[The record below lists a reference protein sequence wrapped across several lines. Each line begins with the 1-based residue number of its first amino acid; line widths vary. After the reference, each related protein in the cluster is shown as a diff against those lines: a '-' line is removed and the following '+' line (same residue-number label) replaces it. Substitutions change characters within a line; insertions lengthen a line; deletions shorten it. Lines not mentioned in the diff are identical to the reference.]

1 MNWWKSKFKKKF
13 IKELE
18 EYFNVESNF
27 FLNEE
32 IEWNNYSK
40 VIPKEFA
47 SNLPTIQWFCYK
59 IWIHRDT
66 FYEWLKQAEDEKYI
80 KEDKEDKKKLSD
92 TYKKAKENE
101 ENIWLQNSLKGLYSP
116 AFAIFLWKNVFGYK
130 DKTEQEITWNLSVKN
145 ILDDISNKWL
155 EEK

>member
-18 EYFNVESNF
+18 EYFNVSSNF
-27 FLNEE
+27 ILEE
-32 IEWNNYSK
+32 TIEWTSYTKIS
-40 VIPKEFA
+40 PKEFA

-66 FYEWLKQAEDEKYI
+66 FYEWLKQAED
-80 KEDKEDKKKLSD
+80 KEYTKNDKEDKKKLSD
-92 TYKKAKENE
+92 TYKKARENQ

-116 AFAIFLWKNVFGYK
+116 VFAIFLWKNVFGYK
-130 DKTEQEITWNLSVKN
+130 DKIEQEITWNFSLIDLHKKSQN
-145 ILDDISNKWL
+145 
-155 EEK
+155 E

>member
-18 EYFNVESNF
+18 EHFNVESNF
-27 FLNEE
+27 ILNEE
-32 IEWNNYSK
+32 IEWNTYSK

-66 FYEWLKQAEDEKYI
+66 FHEWLKQAEDEKYT
-80 KEDKEDKKKLSD
+80 KDDKEDKKKLSD
-92 TYKKAKENE
+92 AYKKAKENQ

-116 AFAIFLWKNVFGYK
+116 AFAIFLWKNVFWYK
-130 DKTEQEITWNLSVKN
+130 DKTETESTLNMQNITIEIVKN
-145 ILDDISNKWL
+145 EDKNN
-155 EEK
+155 

>member
-18 EYFNVESNF
+18 EHFNVESNF
-27 FLNEE
+27 ILNEE
-32 IEWNNYSK
+32 IEWNTYSK

-47 SNLPTIQWFCYK
+47 SNLPTIQWFCYR

-66 FYEWLKQAEDEKYI
+66 FYQWLKDAEDENYKW
-80 KEDKEDKKKLSD
+80 EDKEDKKKLSD
-92 TYKKAKENE
+92 TYKKAKENQ

-116 AFAIFLWKNVFGYK
+116 VFAIFLWKNVFGYN
-130 DKTEQEITWNLSVKN
+130 DKIEQEITWNFSLIDLHKKSQN
-145 ILDDISNKWL
+145 
-155 EEK
+155 E

>member
-18 EYFNVESNF
+18 EYFNIKPNF
-27 FLNEE
+27 ILNEE
-32 IEWNNYSK
+32 IEWNTYSK

-66 FYEWLKQAEDEKYI
+66 FYEWLKQAEDEKYT

-92 TYKKAKENE
+92 TYKKAKENQ

-116 AFAIFLWKNVFGYK
+116 VFAIFLWKNVFGYN
-130 DKTEQEITWNLSVKN
+130 DKIEQEITWNFSLIDLHKKSQN
-145 ILDDISNKWL
+145 
-155 EEK
+155 E

>member
-18 EYFNVESNF
+18 EHFNVESNF
-27 FLNEE
+27 ILNEE
-32 IEWNNYSK
+32 IEWNTYSK

-66 FYEWLKQAEDEKYI
+66 FHEWLKQAEDEKYT
-80 KEDKEDKKKLSD
+80 KDDKEDKKKLSD
-92 TYKKAKENE
+92 TYKKAKENQ
-101 ENIWLQNSLKGLYSP
+101 ENIWLQNSLKWLYSP
-116 AFAIFLWKNVFGYK
+116 AFAIFLWKNVFWYK
-130 DKTEQEITWNLSVKN
+130 DKTETESAIEIKIENKQL
-145 ILDDISNKWL
+145 LDSLI
-155 EEK
+155 EE